1 MNNLANIPFK
11 QVNIYEYVNQDT
23 HEYENRESQSISFSK
38 NENQL
43 VGSSIS
49 YQVKKS
55 NVNHFSF
62 KIKPLYDIDY
72 IITLIN
78 IEEEE
83 SFNLIDGVSKNISN
97 LKKGIIYNFK
107 IENIRKLDTAIIKI
121 TLDNFYKEALT
132 KIDII
137 ESHYDKTY
145 FNSESQS
152 ISFSNQNKKLVST
165 NSYTISN
172 DLTSVLL
179 LKITLNWD
187 IEIFNILIEIQKG
200 EFDILRDKE
209 KCINL
214 KAKQKYHFYRP
225 SFRHKSYDYTLTV
238 NYMRNQPFKFINIYE
253 CRPFFTDCS
262 SKKYQEIKFKLK
274 RGELVSSFNYKPGD
288 KSNFYTYIEISP
300 DYDIDYIIPECEYHD
315 IDDINK
321 KTIIIL
327 SIIGSCIFIAIVIVL
342 IICIRKRK
350 NSKNSNLIENSSKE
364 PLYPNNNI

>member
-1 MNNLANIPFK
+1 MKKILSCLIFLCLYSISKGEYKEYDLINGKLLKDSNLTKVSEFKLYVKAFQFQNVNFTFNIGGSNDIIKEVVF
-11 QVNIYEYVNQDT
+11 YEYTKRYDQ
-23 HEYENRESQSISFSK
+23 YAISEK
-38 NENQL
+38 KQL
-43 VGSSIS
+43 VNSYFGSGWLFSLPYIVTEPS
-49 YQVKKS
+49 TNYIAIKLVLNQKPIYYLNVIAEVTNGIYDLIKGKS
-55 NVNHFSF
+55 E
-62 KIKPLYDIDY
+62 
-72 IITLIN
+72 N

-97 LKKGIIYNFK
+97 LKKGIIYNFM
-107 IENIRKLDTAIIKI
+107 IENIRKLDTAKIKI

-137 ESHYDKTY
+137 ESHYGKTY
-145 FNSESQS
+145 LNSESQS

-179 LKITLNWD
+179 LKITLNCD

-225 SFRHKSYDYTLTV
+225 SFKHKSYDYTLTV

-262 SKKYQEIKFKLK
+262 SKKYQEIEFKLK
-274 RGELVSSFNYKPGD
+274 R
-288 KSNFYTYIEISP
+288 
-300 DYDIDYIIPECEYHD
+300 
-315 IDDINK
+315 
-321 KTIIIL
+321 
-327 SIIGSCIFIAIVIVL
+327 
-342 IICIRKRK
+342 
-350 NSKNSNLIENSSKE
+350 EN
-364 PLYPNNNI
+364 